1 MGISLVES
9 SGAPGPAGALS
20 CSARSNIPSGDFRHF
35 SFRRGGLLFFGQAEK
50 ESSGRTPLFAA
61 ESDQAA
67 VTLSA
72 LIALLVM
79 ELWSFR

>member
-1 MGISLVES
+1 
-9 SGAPGPAGALS
+9 
-20 CSARSNIPSGDFRHF
+20 
-35 SFRRGGLLFFGQAEK
+35 LLFFGQAEK